1 MEHPSEFVD
10 ERSASPVYQAVI
22 ATTPEGVV
30 VAWNPNAET
39 LYGWTAAE
47 AIGRSIVELTPSEQ
61 ATGDAGNDHEDVAS
75 RASHGPASSCS
86 VARTAPS
93 SSRS

>member
-1 MEHPSEFVD
+1 MSSCTSAPLPAVD
-10 ERSASPVYQAVI
+10 QAVI
-22 ATTPEGVV
+22 ATTPEGIV

-61 ATGDAGNDHEDVAS
+61 ATGDTE
-75 RASHGPASSCS
+75 R
-86 VARTAPS
+86 
-93 SSRS
+93 RS